1 MQTYMN
7 SPVKF
12 DGKRY
17 MADLDTFTKHFCYT
31 KYSSKLQSRIVSAIR
46 EHNYSIFSD
55 KNNLGH
61 EERAHLSVR
70 KNKHSAAAW
79 KAYPLTE
86 EFVLSDDDAVFM
98 LQYATR
104 APTPGLPKNCSC
116 HATMSLEHAVH
127 CDTAKLQR
135 HNMLQHRLVA
145 FAREQAVTTAQNVRL
160 SLVEAKKKQEPDII
174 FYFRPKPLETDV
186 TVVNPCAPSKLLQT
200 LARADSAMQARCNVK
215 TTSTSSPHTNA
226 ETTLSHLG
234 SKHMGDLPNRL
245 WTSLPNSRATRRTTS
260 DTRSPT

>member
-1 MQTYMN
+1 
-7 SPVKF
+7 
-12 DGKRY
+12 
-17 MADLDTFTKHFCYT
+17 MANDTWPIWTRSRNTSATPSTLPNFNPALFLPLENITTLSLATKTIWDT
-31 KYSSKLQSRIVSAIR
+31 KK
-46 EHNYSIFSD
+46 EHTC
-55 KNNLGH
+55 
-61 EERAHLSVR
+61 VR

-79 KAYPLTE
+79 KAYPLTD
-86 EFVLSDDDAVFM
+86 EFGLSDDDVVFM

-215 TTSTSSPHTNA
+215 NNKYRTRT
-226 ETTLSHLG
+226 G
-234 SKHMGDLPNRL
+234 KRL
-245 WTSLPNSRATRRTTS
+245 CPTWVRNTWAIHQTGCGPPYQTRGQHAGQHRTRGLRH
-260 DTRSPT
+260 DP